1 MGTEQIFESTFD
13 ALVNED
19 YSIPA
24 DIERYQAVL
33 EHASLKVD
41 FSIDTE
47 IYRLPSYFN
56 LNI

>member
-1 MGTEQIFESTFD
+1 MGTEQIFESKFD

-47 IYRLPSYFN
+47 IYMLPSYFN